1 MNESIDTSSG
11 RARSTVAIV
20 VPAWNEAGVIAETV
34 SVLRAGLDEIG
45 RSGEL
50 VVVDDASEDS
60 TADLAAAAGA
70 RVVRV
75 EKRHIAAV
83 RNAGAAATESD
94 LLVFV
99 DADTVVPSETLR
111 TLLATVEDGAAIA
124 GPRVEMPGVKS
135 TISRLWTSSLL
146 FLLGVAGV
154 LPGCCLVL
162 RRSTFD
168 AVGGFDEQWFASE
181 EVWFVR
187 AVRALGRGAAV
198 RIDAPVLTSPR
209 KANSVGPLRLVWQ
222 TLSIGLAGPGRWR
235 RRTRLGFWYER

>member
-1 MNESIDTSSG
+1 MNEPIDTSAG
-11 RARSTVAIV
+11 RARRTVAIV
-20 VPAWNEAGVIAETV
+20 VPAWNEAKVITETV
-34 SVLRAGLDEIG
+34 AALRDGLAEIG
-45 RSGEL
+45 RSGEV
-50 VVVDDASEDS
+50 VVVDDTSDDS
-60 TADLAAAAGA
+60 TGALAVAAGA

-83 RNAGAAATESD
+83 RNAGAAATESEF
-94 LLVFV
+94 LVFV

-111 TLLATVEDGAAIA
+111 MLLATVEDGAAIA
-124 GPRVEMPGVKS
+124 GPRVEMPGVQS
-135 TISRLWTSSLL
+135 MISRIWTASLL
-146 FLLGVAGV
+146 FLLGLAGV

-162 RRSTFD
+162 RRSAFD

-187 AVRALGRGAAV
+187 AVRDLGRGPAV

-209 KANSVGPLRLVWQ
+209 KANAVGPVRLIWQ
-222 TLSIGLAGPGRWR
+222 TLSIGLAGPRRWR

>member
-45 RSGEL
+45 RSGEV

-111 TLLATVEDGAAIA
+111 TLL
-124 GPRVEMPGVKS
+124 
-135 TISRLWTSSLL
+135 
-146 FLLGVAGV
+146 
-154 LPGCCLVL
+154 
-162 RRSTFD
+162 
-168 AVGGFDEQWFASE
+168 
-181 EVWFVR
+181 
-187 AVRALGRGAAV
+187 
-198 RIDAPVLTSPR
+198 
-209 KANSVGPLRLVWQ
+209 
-222 TLSIGLAGPGRWR
+222 
-235 RRTRLGFWYER
+235 

>member
-1 MNESIDTSSG
+1 MSESIDTPSG

-20 VPAWNEAGVIAETV
+20 VPAWNEASVISETV
-34 SVLRAGLDEIG
+34 SVLRDGLEEIG
-45 RSGEL
+45 RTGEV
-50 VVVDDASEDS
+50 VVVDDASDDS
-60 TADLAAAAGA
+60 TSELATAAGA

-75 EKRHIAAV
+75 EKRQIAAV
-83 RNAGAAATESD
+83 RNAGASATRGD

-111 TLLATVEDGAAIA
+111 TLLSTVEGGAAIA
-124 GPRVEMPGVKS
+124 GPRVEMPGVRS
-135 TISRLWTSSLL
+135 TVSRIWTSSLL

-154 LPGCCLVL
+154 LPGCCLAL
-162 RRSTFD
+162 RRDTFD

-187 AVRALGRGAAV
+187 AVRMLGRGPAV

-209 KANSVGPLRLVWQ
+209 KANAVGPLRLVWQ

-235 RRTRLGFWYER
+235 RRARLGFWYDR